1 MSRGRDLW
9 SYLGLVRTS
18 KMKWTVLIY
27 IERGLRVWMRIGGYS
42 WIEIDEARTQN
53 VIGFFIS
60 IFSKFFFLN
69 IFKYL

>member
-1 MSRGRDLW
+1 
-9 SYLGLVRTS
+9 
-18 KMKWTVLIY
+18 MKWTVLIY
-27 IERGLRVWMRIGGYS
+27 IERGLRVWIRIGGYS